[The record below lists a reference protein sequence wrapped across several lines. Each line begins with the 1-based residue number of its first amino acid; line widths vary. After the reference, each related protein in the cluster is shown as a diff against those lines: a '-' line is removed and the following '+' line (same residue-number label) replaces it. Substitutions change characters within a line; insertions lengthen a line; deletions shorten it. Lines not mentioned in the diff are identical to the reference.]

1 MSARAGDLRS
11 APSMILART
20 HFLPSVFR
28 WTVAAGVGVSVLLL
42 GACATSYPQPR
53 ELTFAPSREVDL
65 DAMVESPSGLFYR
78 DITVGMG
85 EEAGRG
91 DRVQLHYIGAFI
103 DGTVFERSTDL
114 GPPIEFRLGAREVIR
129 GWDEGIR
136 GMREGGLRQLV
147 IPPQLAYGSGD
158 REAGIPAG
166 ATLVF
171 QIQLVKV
178 GGS

>member
-1 MSARAGDLRS
+1 M
-11 APSMILART
+11 
-20 HFLPSVFR
+20 
-28 WTVAAGVGVSVLLL
+28 AAGVGVSVLLL

-53 ELTFAPSREVDL
+53 ELTFAPTLQVDL
-65 DAMVESPSGLFYR
+65 DAMVETPSGLFYR
-78 DITVGMG
+78 DLSVGVG

-91 DRVQLHYIGAFI
+91 DRLQLHYIGAFV

-147 IPPQLAYGSGD
+147 IPPQLAYGSGN

-166 ATLVF
+166 ATLIF

-178 GGS
+178 GS

>member
-1 MSARAGDLRS
+1 
-11 APSMILART
+11 
-20 HFLPSVFR
+20 
-28 WTVAAGVGVSVLLL
+28 
-42 GACATSYPQPR
+42 
-53 ELTFAPSREVDL
+53 VDL
-65 DAMVESPSGLFYR
+65 DAMVETSSGLFYK
-78 DITVGMG
+78 DVTMGMG
-85 EEAGRG
+85 REARRG

-129 GWDEGIR
+129 GWDEGVR

-158 REAGIPAG
+158 REAGIPPG

-171 QIQLVKV
+171 QVQLVKV
-178 GGS
+178 GGG